1 MARIL
6 FTYLLLSCL
15 LSKVHAQSTVLT
27 TTINHYNESQKR
39 LLATNIG
46 RFFYVVNQGQ
56 WDMDSCVRYVCK
68 IYNLNI
74 QLPYDET
81 INNGDLQQ
89 ELAWLNQHNP
99 DLLLQSVPGATRE
112 KKIAMLLELA
122 LYYLHKPGSAPS
134 DLENAASY
142 ISQAKAYAQ
151 SLKLKKWLIECDA
164 IAGELYLQRG
174 DAKKSAEAF
183 ISIATLLK
191 NDGDRK
197 RSAIAY
203 HQLAL
208 HLPYNDASR
217 LSNLE
222 KAFAMYQ
229 KLKLREHAIAALGDI
244 VTYYFSSDW
253 ALAETKLGEL
263 LVLQKQS
270 SYRHFMDTY
279 YVRAYLKD
287 NRADYIGTI
296 LDMDSAIT
304 IMNNTGDSTLY
315 SMICLRMGS
324 IYMGLGEYQ
333 QANDWFFKGIERRAV
348 EPQILWYTNLEEI
361 GRAMPR
367 LNKANEY
374 LSIIRKLLAAYPPQG
389 KIDSMTISLRLAGA
403 YLHLQKHDSA
413 EKYFQPFLTY
423 VEKIPSE
430 HLQIPDIFGLQQY
443 SRLCF
448 QKGNYP
454 LARVYLKKA
463 VEYARGRSSIMSTL
477 EVAAL
482 QFTLDSAEGKFHDA
496 FFALRAYLD
505 YNDSA
510 TNINQRFKTQE
521 ANIRYASE
529 KKDQDI
535 QILKQQGLIQESNL
549 KQARQTRNI
558 VSGGIILL
566 LIIGALGYNQYRMKQ
581 KNLLLIG
588 QKNDQLTQLV
598 NEKEWL
604 LKEVHHRVKNNL
616 QTIVSLLEMQADYLG
631 DDALAAVQVSQNRI
645 FATSLLHQKLYQF
658 ENVSSVNMK
667 NYLPELI
674 QHLREAFPVGKS
686 IDIQMTIDD
695 VELDVS
701 QAMPVGLIFNEAFTN
716 TMKYAFRDNNR
727 KGKITVSCEK
737 DTDNFVN
744 LLIADNGVGF
754 DATDEAHIDGLGL
767 SLIKGLAIDIDGEAK
782 IESGAQG
789 TTLYIR
795 FKVRSP
801 LSSNRLQ

>member
-1 MARIL
+1 MVRIL

-15 LSKVHAQSTVLT
+15 LSKVHAQSTVFT

-68 IYNLNI
+68 IYHLNI

-81 INNGDLQQ
+81 INNGNLQQ
-89 ELAWLNQHNP
+89 EVAWLNQHTPN
-99 DLLLQSVPGATRE
+99 LLLQSIHGVAGE
-112 KKIAMLLELA
+112 KRIAMLLELA

-134 DLENAASY
+134 DLDNTASY
-142 ISQAKAYAQ
+142 IAQAKAYAQ
-151 SLKLKKWLIECDA
+151 SLKVKRWLIECDA
-164 IAGELYLQRG
+164 VAGDLYLQQG
-174 DAKKSAEAF
+174 DAQKSAETFA
-183 ISIATLLK
+183 SVASLLK
-191 NDGDRK
+191 DDSDKK
-197 RSAIAY
+197 RSAIAS

-208 HLPYNDASR
+208 HLPYNDAKR

-222 KAFAMYQ
+222 KALTTYQ
-229 KLKLREHAIAALGDI
+229 QLKLKEHAIAALGDI

-253 ALAETKLGEL
+253 VLAEAKLGEL
-263 LVLQKQS
+263 LIMQKQS
-270 SYRHFMDTY
+270 GYRHYMDTY
-279 YVRAYLKD
+279 YVRAYLK
-287 NRADYIGTI
+287 NSRADYIGTT
-296 LDMDSAIT
+296 LDIDSALT
-304 IMNNTGDSTLY
+304 NMTNTGDSSLY
-315 SMICLRMGS
+315 SMICTRMGS

-333 QANDWFFKGIERRAV
+333 QANDWYFKGIGRRAI
-348 EPQILWYTNLEEI
+348 EPQLLWYTNLEEI
-361 GRAMPR
+361 GKSMTR
-367 LNKANEY
+367 LNKAKEY
-374 LSIIRKLLAAYPPQG
+374 LSFIRKILPQYPPQG
-389 KIDSMTISLRLAGA
+389 KIDSMTISLRIADA
-403 YLHLQKHDSA
+403 YTRLNQYDSA
-413 EKYFQPFLTY
+413 EKYFQPFLHY
-423 VEKIPSE
+423 IEKIPPE
-430 HLQIPDIFGLQQY
+430 HLQMPDVFGFQEY
-443 SRLCF
+443 ARLCF
-448 QKGNYP
+448 RKGNYP
-454 LARVYLKKA
+454 LARVFLQKA
-463 VEYARGRSSIMSTL
+463 VEHGRVRPSVTATL
-477 EVAAL
+477 EVSAL

-496 FFALRAYLD
+496 FFALRD
-505 YNDSA
+505 YVNLNDSA
-510 TNINQRFKTQE
+510 INVNQRFKSQE

-588 QKNDQLTQLV
+588 QKNEQLTQLV

-727 KGKITVSCEK
+727 RGKITVSCEK

-754 DATDEAHIDGLGL
+754 DATDEAHTDGLGL

-782 IESGAQG
+782 IKSGAQG

-801 LSSNRLQ
+801 LSTRRLQ

>member
-1 MARIL
+1 MVRIL

-15 LSKVHAQSTVLT
+15 LSKVYAQSTVFT
-27 TTINHYNESQKR
+27 ATINHYNESQKR

-68 IYNLNI
+68 IYHLNI

-81 INNGDLQQ
+81 INNGNLQQ
-89 ELAWLNQHNP
+89 EVAWLNQHAPN
-99 DLLLQSVPGATRE
+99 LLLQSIPGAAGE
-112 KKIAMLLELA
+112 KRVAMLLELA
-122 LYYLHKPGSAPS
+122 LYYLHKPGNDPS
-134 DLENAASY
+134 DLENTATY
-142 ISQAKAYAQ
+142 ITQAKAYAK
-151 SLKLKKWLIECDA
+151 SLKLIRWLIECDA
-164 IAGELYLQRG
+164 VAGDLYLQQG
-174 DAKKSAEAF
+174 DAKKSSETFALVASF
-183 ISIATLLK
+183 LK
-191 NDGDRK
+191 NNGDKK
-197 RSAIAY
+197 RNAIAV

-208 HLPYNDASR
+208 HLPYNDANR

-222 KAFAMYQ
+222 KAFATYQ
-229 KLKLREHAIAALGDI
+229 ELQLKEHAIAALGDI

-253 ALAETKLGEL
+253 SLAEAKLGEL
-263 LVLQKQS
+263 LVMQKQS
-270 SYRHFMDTY
+270 GYRHFMDTY
-279 YVRAYLKD
+279 YVRAYLKN
-287 NRADYIGTI
+287 NRADYIGTT
-296 LDMDSAIT
+296 LDIDSALT
-304 IMNNTGDSTLY
+304 IMTNTGDSSIY
-315 SMICLRMGS
+315 SMVCTRMGS

-333 QANDWFFKGIERRAV
+333 QANEWYFKGIERRAI

-361 GRAMPR
+361 GKSMPR

-374 LSIIRKLLAAYPPQG
+374 LSFIRKMLADYPPEG
-389 KIDSMTISLRLAGA
+389 EIDSITMSVRLGEA
-403 YLHLQKHDSA
+403 YLQLHQHDSA
-413 EKYFQPFLTY
+413 EKYFQPFLAY
-423 VEKIPSE
+423 VERIPPQ
-430 HLQIPDIFGLQQY
+430 HLQMPDVFGFQQY
-443 SRLCF
+443 ARLCF

-454 LARVYLKKA
+454 LARVYLQKV
-463 VEYARGRSSIMSTL
+463 VEHARGRPTIMSRL
-477 EVAAL
+477 EVSRL
-482 QFTLDSAEGKFHDA
+482 QFAIDSAEGKFHDA
-496 FFALRAYLD
+496 FFALRD
-505 YNDSA
+505 YVYFNDSA
-510 TNINQRFKTQE
+510 VNINQRFKSQE

-535 QILKQQGLIQESNL
+535 QILKQQGLIQEGNL
-549 KQARQTRNI
+549 KQARQMRNI

-727 KGKITVSCEK
+727 RGKITVSCEK
-737 DTDNFVN
+737 DADNFVN
-744 LLIADNGVGF
+744 LLIADNGIGF
-754 DATDEAHIDGLGL
+754 NATGEAHTDGLGL

-782 IESGAQG
+782 IESGTQG

-801 LSSNRLQ
+801 LSTNRLQ